1 MPLLA
6 HQDRRRTDLKSR
18 TLVAALFAL
27 LWFIALPAWAV
38 EYRLQVSNVDFL
50 NFSAHMGKATPWW
63 GQNEPMGRLE
73 ARLDQQQFSPA
84 AVLPGR
90 EVQLLEDPAYG
101 GTVPSRVSLLPATGR
116 QPWTTYVFDAN
127 PGDTVA
133 FVVRSDMAAWQE
145 VWFVAA
151 NPGGTLRRLS
161 MAGPGI
167 FGRFSQEVPEV
178 SQAFLANAVDRGRFP
193 QYVAQRAKAVDG
205 MSLVVGEGH
214 DTFYDP
220 DRVYVLLT
228 LPPEPHTFK
237 VVVGWRDHDN
247 RGNDD

>member
-1 MPLLA
+1 V
-6 HQDRRRTDLKSR
+6 KSR
-18 TLVAALFAL
+18 TLVGWL
-27 LWFIALPAWAV
+27 LAFIWLMAVPAWAV

-50 NFSAHMGKATPWW
+50 TFSSYMGKATSWW
-63 GQNEPMGRLE
+63 AQNEPMGRLE

-90 EVQLLEDPAYG
+90 EVHLLENPAYR
-101 GTVPSRVSLLPATGR
+101 GTVPTRVSLLPATGR
-116 QPWTTYVFDAN
+116 QAWTTYVFDAN

-167 FGRFSQEVPEV
+167 FGRFWQEVPEV
-178 SQAFLANAVDRGRFP
+178 SQGFLAHAVDRGTFP

-214 DTFYDP
+214 NTFYDP
-220 DRVYVLLT
+220 DRVYVLLK

-237 VVVGWRDHDN
+237 VVVGWRDHNN
-247 RGNDD
+247 RGSDN

>member
-1 MPLLA
+1 MRSSFPP
-6 HQDRRRTDLKSR
+6 R
-18 TLVAALFAL
+18 
-27 LWFIALPAWAV
+27 
-38 EYRLQVSNVDFL
+38 
-50 NFSAHMGKATPWW
+50 
-63 GQNEPMGRLE
+63 
-73 ARLDQQQFSPA
+73 

-101 GTVPSRVSLLPATGR
+101 GTVPARISRLPATR
-116 QPWTTYVFDAN
+116 QQAWTTYVFEGK

-161 MAGPGI
+161 MGGPGI
-167 FGRFSQEVPEV
+167 FGHSSREVPQV
-178 SQAFLANAVDRGRFP
+178 SQDFLANAVDRGTSP
-193 QYVAQRAKAVDG
+193 QYVAQHAKPVDG

-214 DTFYDP
+214 NTFYDP
-220 DRVYVLLT
+220 DRVYVLLK
-228 LPPEPHTFK
+228 LPPDPHTFK